1 MIHDDIRKGI
11 PQALKA
17 HEELRLS
24 VLRGLVTA
32 FVNELVTK
40 RRKPTEDLTDEEAIE
55 VIKRA
60 AKQRK
65 DSIEQF
71 RAGKREDLAQKEEKE
86 LAIIE
91 TLLPAMMPREEIEKI
106 ARAKKEELGIT
117 DPAQKGKFMGTLM
130 QELRGKADGADV
142 RAVVDNLF

>member
-86 LAIIE
+86 LTIIE